1 MARKTDYYDPFGQKQ
16 TGYIINGQTYKDEAG
31 TQRIDNGSA
40 VSVGGKTYQ
49 MTDNGGVQVNPGV
62 LPQANS
68 APVWLQ
74 EAQSILQEI
83 NSGKKPTIDIA
94 SDPLYQQYQ
103 QIMQA
108 NAKRAM
114 EDTMGQAAGLTGG
127 YGSSYAQGVGQQ
139 AYNEEMRQLGDRAL
153 DIYQLRANEQAA
165 ERADLYNRLS
175 AAQGMYDRAYAVE
188 QDKLSEDWR
197 QKQWNAE
204 QAQQQIEN
212 DWRQTQWD
220 YNTMQ
225 DTLDRAW
232 DMINWSLQYGVEPSD
247 ADLQNAGITR
257 EQFNKAREY
266 IAYQQST
273 RPGGGYTQ
281 TPAGE
286 PPEEAGTPVPDSVLQ
301 QLAKTFAA
309 SGGKMASIKSSMA
322 ELQNSGYDTDAAF
335 TYILKYFKQIDNS
348 KTQQTKSKTANTRQV
363 M

>member
-40 VSVGGKTYQ
+40 VTVGGKTYQ

-83 NSGKKPTIDIA
+83 NSGKKSTIDIA

-139 AYNEEMRQLGDRAL
+139 AYNEEMRQLGDKAL

-165 ERADLYNRLS
+165 DRADLYNRLS

-197 QKQWNAE
+197 QRQWDAE

-220 YNTMQ
+220 YNVMQ

-232 DMINWSLQYGVEPSD
+232 DMINWSLQYGVDPSD

-257 EQFNKAREY
+257 DQFNKAREY
-266 IAYQQST
+266 IAYQQSA
-273 RPGGGYTQ
+273 RSGGSGYMQ
-281 TPAGE
+281 TPAAE
-286 PPEEAGTPVPDSVLQ
+286 TTEEAGTPVPANVLQ
-301 QLAKTFAA
+301 QLANAYTA
-309 SGGKMASIKSSMA
+309 SGGKISSIKSSMA
-322 ELQNSGYDTDAAF
+322 ELQNNGYDTDAAYD
-335 TYILKYFKQIDNS
+335 YILSFFKKS
-348 KTQQTKSKTANTRQV
+348 GKTQQQSTSKTKNTRQV
-363 M
+363 Q